1 MATIA
6 ASAFNDASARSA
18 GEAMTINSGAVWTVR
33 TDGRVHVNAPASNT
47 GSLGSVTINEGELVW
62 DSRNIRWLPFNTGT
76 GNVPT
81 IGTTISQGAVSG
93 YFLGVW
99 ASKTVANTAVG
110 AAMPTSGFIK
120 FREVTGGSFSSGAL
134 SGIGASATG
143 PDVQG
148 WMSIP
153 HDAAANFTVPRLGK
167 HTARGGRFFLENTN
181 GSVGQIFQVPTEGS
195 GAMYAPGL
203 WVEAGV
209 GTDVYEYW
217 PGLYSST
224 NGWAHQH
231 IGEAEGQSDARQKF
245 LKILAGGQLQ
255 MGETYT
261 QDSTYASLAAQASTY
276 AGIAYSGTYTWSNDV
291 ITVYYASG
299 HLLEVGQQTGLD
311 FTSGSG
317 VDGIFTVLEVLS
329 PYYFTVSAA
338 GSGTGGNVT
347 IRPGA
352 TITFTAHLQNIGE
365 KVYLTPSTGT
375 LPAGEYEI
383 YAVTSANA
391 YLIKYPHTAALTSGS
406 VTSIHSLTIT
416 FTAHT
421 LAVGN
426 KVYLD
431 FTSGDGIDGVYTI
444 KTVVDANNYRINFP
458 HSVTTSGNVTMRR
471 QIGYVAP
478 SGLRT
483 WIPSNILNEC
493 ATGAR
498 ATNTVPNTT
507 IASRPEWTT
516 TSAGAIDLEYVYG
529 CSGYP
534 NFAQPFGVRLRNCAF
549 FDTLIIS
556 ECATA
561 LDVEDAHTSMQG
573 AIDTTTLAL
582 TSNFAGGII
591 KNGKFQRGNAPGT
604 NDHSTSISYCKDLT
618 LDGVQSGIIQYAR
631 SSGLPFYLAY
641 CDGVKLKNSR
651 SINGNVN
658 LVACTKFTAENHDHC
673 DRYTGRTNATTGYY
687 AFVAGSGCA
696 DIKIDGVSFG
706 FGGTIEDCHPY
717 SGIIQYTASQ
727 RVKVRNIG
735 SRNSKLSGGV
745 WAPNA
750 YGPAYIVNTGGNNNT
765 VKIQRLYLDKVRTAP
780 FNNINSDKNMLY
792 ESVFGGLYVWS
803 TKALLS
809 LAHADLNGQI
819 KGIEE
824 IHLTTGQASVY
835 GTHFIDF
842 FMGIGFGRF
851 VLCMN
856 EPTAETETQ
865 FTMVSGTEK
874 FNSAGGILMGVIG
887 DQAIWEDN
895 VFRKGHTGFV
905 NVAPTMT
912 GGTIGNYTVEYQI
925 DTGSGYSESWS
936 TLNGTN
942 LSSISVDPS
951 IGFKMK
957 IRVTTTTTNTT
968 AITSIRVDTI
978 TTAAD
983 QAANLYDLDTNT
995 FSLTNL
1001 PSGVEVRVRQGS
1013 KTLSQ
1018 SQSVTGGV
1026 FSFNHALAGKMIKA
1040 QMTLPGYTFEDI
1052 VWTLTDS
1059 DVSLPITYSPDP
1071 SYI

>member
-1 MATIA
+1 MATITT
-6 ASAFNDASARSA
+6 SAYNDAAARSA
-18 GEAMTINSGAVWTVR
+18 GEAMTIDNGAVWTVR
-33 TDGRVHVNAPASNT
+33 TDGRVHANAPASNT
-47 GSLGSVTINEGELVW
+47 GSLGSVTIKEGELVW
-62 DSRNIRWLPFNTGT
+62 DSRNIRWMPFNSGT
-76 GNVPT
+76 GNVPA
-81 IGTTISQGAVSG
+81 IGTTITQGAVSG

-99 ASKTVANTAVG
+99 ASKTVAVTAVG

-120 FREVTGGSFSSGAL
+120 FREVTGGNFVAGAL
-134 SGIGASATG
+134 TGIGASATG

-153 HDAAANFTVPRLGK
+153 HDAAANLTVPRLGK
-167 HTARGGRFFLENTN
+167 HTARGGKFFLENTN

-195 GAMYAPGL
+195 AGMYAPGL
-203 WVEAGV
+203 WIETGV

-224 NGWAHQH
+224 NGWSHLN
-231 IGEAEGQSDARQKF
+231 IGEAEGQNDARQKF

-261 QDSTYASLAAQASTY
+261 QASTYASLAAQASTY
-276 AGIAYSGTYTWSNDV
+276 AGIAYSATYTWANDK

-347 IRPGA
+347 IRPGV
-352 TITFTAHLQNIGE
+352 TVTFTAHTLNIGE
-365 KVYLTPSTGT
+365 SVYCDFTSGTGVDGT
-375 LPAGEYEI
+375 YEV
-383 YAVTSANA
+383 YAVPSANT
-391 YLIKYPHTAALTSGS
+391 YLIKYPHTAALTSGNVS
-406 VTSIHSLTIT
+406 CIHTLVIT
-416 FTAHT
+416 FTAHGMA
-421 LAVGN
+421 LGN

-431 FTSGDGIDGVYTI
+431 FTSGTGVDGVYTI
-444 KTVVDANNYRINFP
+444 KTVATNTYNVNFA
-458 HSVTTSGNVTMRR
+458 HSATTSGNVTMRR

-478 SGLRT
+478 SGRRT

-507 IASRPEWTT
+507 IGSRPEWTT
-516 TSAGAIDLEYVYG
+516 TSAGTIDLEYVYG

-534 NFAQPFGVRLRNCAF
+534 NFAQPFSVRLRGCAF
-549 FDTLIIS
+549 FDTLIVS

-561 LDVEDAHTSMQG
+561 LDIEDSHTSMQG
-573 AIDTTTLAL
+573 ALDTVTLSL
-582 TSNFAGGII
+582 TSNFAGGLI
-591 KNGKFQRGNAPGT
+591 KNGRFERGNTPGT
-604 NDHSTSISYCKDLT
+604 SDHAAYIQYCKDLT
-618 LDGVQSGIIQYAR
+618 LDGVQAGIIQYAR
-631 SSGLPFYLAY
+631 SSGIAFALAY
-641 CDGVKLKNSR
+641 CDGMNMKNSR
-651 SINGNVN
+651 PINGNVA
-658 LVACTKFTAENHDHC
+658 LTACTKFTAENNDYC
-673 DRYTGRTNATTGYY
+673 DRYNGRTNATTGYY
-687 AFVAGSGCA
+687 AFAISSGCA
-696 DIKIDGVSFG
+696 DVKIDGISFG
-706 FGGTIEDCHPY
+706 FGGTIPDCHPY
-717 SGIIQYTASQ
+717 NGVVQYTASQ
-727 RVKVRNIG
+727 RVKVRNMG
-735 SRNSKLSGGV
+735 SRASRLSGGV

-750 YGPAYIVNTGGNNNT
+750 YGPAYIVNSGGNNNT
-765 VKIQRLYLDKVRTAP
+765 VKLQKLYFDKVRTAP

-792 ESVFGGLYVWS
+792 ESVMGGLYVWS
-803 TKALLS
+803 TKALLG
-809 LAHADLNGQI
+809 LVHADLNGQI

-824 IHLTTGQASVY
+824 IFSTTGQASVY

-842 FMGIGFGRF
+842 FMGDGFGRF
-851 VLCMN
+851 VLNMN
-856 EPTAETETQ
+856 EPTTETSSQ
-865 FTMVSGTEK
+865 FTMVSGTAK
-874 FNSAGGILMGVIG
+874 WNSSGGILMGVIG

-905 NVAPTMT
+905 NATPTMA
-912 GGTIGNYTVEYQI
+912 GGTIGNYTLEYQI
-925 DTGSGYSESWS
+925 DTGSGYSGFWS
-936 TLNGTN
+936 TLSGAN
-942 LSSISVDPS
+942 LAAISIDPAV
-951 IGFKMK
+951 GFKMK

-978 TTAAD
+978 TTSSA
-983 QAANLYDLDTNT
+983 QAANLYDLDTNIFT
-995 FSLTNL
+995 LTNL

-1013 KTLSQ
+1013 KTLAQ

-1026 FSFNHALAGKMIKA
+1026 FSFNHALAGKKIKA
-1040 QMTLPGYTFEDI
+1040 QMTLPGYAFEDI

-1059 DVSLPITYSPDP
+1059 DISLPITYSPDP